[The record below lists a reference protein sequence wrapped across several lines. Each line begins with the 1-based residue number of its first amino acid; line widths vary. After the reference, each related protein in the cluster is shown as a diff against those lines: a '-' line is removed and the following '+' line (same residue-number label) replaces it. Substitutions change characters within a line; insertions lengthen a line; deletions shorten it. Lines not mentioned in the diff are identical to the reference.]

1 MKQDKLKFLM
11 LLVLV
16 LSALSS
22 SSQTFKSKGIAY
34 TILDDG
40 TVGVTEGGNYSGKVV
55 IPSQVNYYGT
65 IFPVSCIR
73 FHAFED
79 CKGLT
84 SVVISDS
91 VEDIEGSAFQG
102 CTRLT
107 SVTIGKSVE
116 GIGGNAFE
124 GCKRLRS
131 IIIPN
136 SVIGIGV
143 GAFRDCTGLTSVT
156 FGKSVKYIGDYA
168 FEGCTG
174 LTSITCKAET
184 PPSFPPAMENSYE
197 LNNYGRAFYDVYK
210 PTLYVPAES
219 IEMYKNAIRWKDFVK
234 IRAIK

>member
-1 MKQDKLKFLM
+1 MKQDKLKFLI
-11 LLVLV
+11 LLVLM
-16 LSALSS
+16 LSVLSS

-34 TILDDG
+34 TILSDG

-65 IFPVSCIR
+65 IFTVSCIR
-73 FHAFED
+73 DDAFKD
-79 CKGLT
+79 CTGLT
-84 SVVISDS
+84 SVVISNS
-91 VEDIEGSAFQG
+91 VEDIEGWAFKG

-107 SVTIGKSVE
+107 SVTFGKSVKY
-116 GIGGNAFE
+116 IGVLAFD

-136 SVIGIGV
+136 SVINV
-143 GAFRDCTGLTSVT
+143 DFGAFRDCTGLTSVT
-156 FGKSVKYIGDYA
+156 FGKSVKYIGDSA

-197 LNNYGRAFYDVYK
+197 LDNYGRAFFDNYK

-219 IEMYKNAIRWKDFVK
+219 IEEYKNAIRWSDFVK